1 MQNIIAIILV
11 LSTRLIVSPI
21 VPITKIIY
29 IGMIYALIR
38 VNVFVK
44 EIFGGCVSI
53 EVQTPIRNIL
63 R

>member
-11 LSTRLIVSPI
+11 LSTRFMVSSIIPI
-21 VPITKIIY
+21 NKIIY
-29 IGMIYALIR
+29 IGMIYALIK

-44 EIFGGCVSI
+44 EMFGGVSI
-53 EVQTPIRNIL
+53 EVQTPIKNIV